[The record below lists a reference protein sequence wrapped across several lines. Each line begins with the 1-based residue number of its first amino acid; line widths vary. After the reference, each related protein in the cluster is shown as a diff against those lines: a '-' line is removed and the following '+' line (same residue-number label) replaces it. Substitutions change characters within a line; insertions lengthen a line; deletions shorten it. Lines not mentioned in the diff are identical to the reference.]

1 MPNLVNKM
9 TIADLE
15 SALEGTEGMLLVS
28 FGGLDMSLT
37 EKIRADLAEKGAGFR
52 MVRNKLAKRVLS
64 GKGLEFD
71 ANAFLGN
78 TAIAYGNAEA
88 VIGAAKVL
96 TEKEIKKTKLV
107 AVKGGFLEGQTL
119 DAAGATLLADVPDRD
134 TVNAM
139 LLGVISGPARG
150 IACII
155 NAVPASVA
163 RVIQAHADDADGGD
177 SPAADASE
185 G

>member
-15 SALEGTEGMLLVS
+15 SALDGAEGMLLVS
-28 FGGLDMSLT
+28 FGGLDMPLT
-37 EKIRADLAEKGAGFR
+37 EKIRDGIAEKGAGFR
-52 MVRNKLAKRVLS
+52 MVRNKLAKRVLA
-64 GKGLEFD
+64 GKGLEFGSE
-71 ANAFLGN
+71 AFLGN
-78 TAIAYGNAEA
+78 TAIAYGDAEA

-107 AVKGGFLEGQTL
+107 AVRGGMLEGQTL
-119 DAAGATLLADVPDRD
+119 DAAAATQLADVPDRD

-150 IACII
+150 IASII
-155 NAVPASVA
+155 NAVPSSVV
-163 RVIQAHADDADGGD
+163 RVIQAHADNADG
-177 SPAADASE
+177 ADAPADESSE